1 MDFKR
6 LSESLAV
13 SPQIAPREVAEIAT
27 AGYRSIL
34 CNRPDGEETG
44 QPDFE
49 AVSQAAHEAG
59 IEARHVPVVS
69 GQMTQD
75 DIDGFRS
82 ALAEMPS
89 PVLAYCRTG
98 TRCAVLWSVIKF
110 GELPSDDILRATGE
124 AGYDMSGLI
133 AKLEREQ

>member
-1 MDFKR
+1 MELRRISDT
-6 LSESLAV
+6 LTV
-13 SPQIAPREVAEIAT
+13 SPQIEPHEVTEIAS

-34 CNRPDGEETG
+34 CNRPDGEEIG
-44 QPDFE
+44 QTDFE
-49 AVSQAAHEAG
+49 AVSQAAREAG

-69 GQMTQD
+69 GHMTQD

-82 ALAEMPS
+82 ALAEMPG